1 MKKQKKEANVTKKN
15 LVKLKRRQPNRSR
28 IGDFIIYFF
37 LILVALMMVFP
48 LVFAINNALK
58 PLDELFMFPPK
69 VFAQNPTLDNFSDLF
84 VTMGKSWVT
93 FPRYV
98 FNTVFITVV
107 GTAGHLILASMAAF
121 VLAKYDF
128 PGGKTFFKL
137 VTVALMF
144 SGYITAIP
152 NYLIINEL
160 GWIDTYWAIIIPAFA
175 SPMGLFLMKQF
186 MEGLPMSPIEAA
198 KIDGAN
204 EWKVF
209 ISIVMPNVKPAWLTM
224 IIFSVQGLWNNQA
237 ATFIYSEEKK
247 TLVYALQQIQSGG
260 IARTGQAAAVT
271 VVVMAV
277 PILIFI
283 LSESQIL
290 EEMGKFRFERLRR
303 LVQVMKKTMKRL
315 SALLIGMMIAL
326 SSAMAVYADEGYTYN
341 YDYWED
347 IQYSPDAYEVSGVY
361 SAVDFGLETGLKTP
375 SGLFVYEDMIYICDT
390 GNNRILEIEETGSQ
404 TLELIRV
411 IDSFKGGE
419 GPETFSSPQDVAV
432 TDDGYIFIADTNN
445 SRILKLDMDL
455 NYVMEFTKP
464 VDATFDQDLSFLPY
478 KLAIDTAGRVYC
490 VATNVNKGLIKFE
503 ADGEFSGFIGA
514 TEVTYDWTDYIW
526 KRFATQA
533 QREQMESFVPTEY
546 DNIYMDY
553 EGFIYA
559 CTTHVTKSTLEDGT
573 ADPIRRLNM
582 MGSDIL
588 IRTVNGI
595 LLVISIG
602 GMAIFRSFFDHRYH
616 SV

>member
-69 VFAQNPTLDNFSDLF
+69 VFAQNPTLDNFSDLL

-186 MEGLPMSPIEAA
+186 MEGLPMSLIEAA

-290 EEMGKFRFERLRR
+290 E
-303 LVQVMKKTMKRL
+303 TM
-315 SALLIGMMIAL
+315 A
-326 SSAMAVYADEGYTYN
+326 SS
-341 YDYWED
+341 
-347 IQYSPDAYEVSGVY
+347 
-361 SAVDFGLETGLKTP
+361 GLK
-375 SGLFVYEDMIYICDT
+375 D
-390 GNNRILEIEETGSQ
+390 
-404 TLELIRV
+404 
-411 IDSFKGGE
+411 
-419 GPETFSSPQDVAV
+419 
-432 TDDGYIFIADTNN
+432 
-445 SRILKLDMDL
+445 
-455 NYVMEFTKP
+455 
-464 VDATFDQDLSFLPY
+464 
-478 KLAIDTAGRVYC
+478 
-490 VATNVNKGLIKFE
+490 
-503 ADGEFSGFIGA
+503 
-514 TEVTYDWTDYIW
+514 
-526 KRFATQA
+526 
-533 QREQMESFVPTEY
+533 
-546 DNIYMDY
+546 
-553 EGFIYA
+553 
-559 CTTHVTKSTLEDGT
+559 
-573 ADPIRRLNM
+573 
-582 MGSDIL
+582 
-588 IRTVNGI
+588 
-595 LLVISIG
+595 
-602 GMAIFRSFFDHRYH
+602 
-616 SV
+616 

>member
-93 FPRYV
+93 FLRYV

-186 MEGLPMSPIEAA
+186 MEGLPMSLIEAA

-290 EEMGKFRFERLRR
+290 E
-303 LVQVMKKTMKRL
+303 TM
-315 SALLIGMMIAL
+315 A
-326 SSAMAVYADEGYTYN
+326 SS
-341 YDYWED
+341 
-347 IQYSPDAYEVSGVY
+347 
-361 SAVDFGLETGLKTP
+361 GLK
-375 SGLFVYEDMIYICDT
+375 D
-390 GNNRILEIEETGSQ
+390 
-404 TLELIRV
+404 
-411 IDSFKGGE
+411 
-419 GPETFSSPQDVAV
+419 
-432 TDDGYIFIADTNN
+432 
-445 SRILKLDMDL
+445 
-455 NYVMEFTKP
+455 
-464 VDATFDQDLSFLPY
+464 
-478 KLAIDTAGRVYC
+478 
-490 VATNVNKGLIKFE
+490 
-503 ADGEFSGFIGA
+503 
-514 TEVTYDWTDYIW
+514 
-526 KRFATQA
+526 
-533 QREQMESFVPTEY
+533 
-546 DNIYMDY
+546 
-553 EGFIYA
+553 
-559 CTTHVTKSTLEDGT
+559 
-573 ADPIRRLNM
+573 
-582 MGSDIL
+582 
-588 IRTVNGI
+588 
-595 LLVISIG
+595 
-602 GMAIFRSFFDHRYH
+602 
-616 SV
+616 